1 MTVRE
6 MKQDMVHLI
15 NQMDDSSEQN
25 VKNMWLYIRRTA
37 KRGKEKEKDYS
48 PEITRR
54 MEIVRELAGA
64 FSACQTVDWK
74 KDKDEYLLEKHGR

>member
-15 NQMDDSSEQN
+15 NQMDDSSEQE
-25 VKNMWLYIRRTA
+25 VKTMWLYIRRTA
-37 KRGKEKEKDYS
+37 KPEKKKEEDYS
-48 PEITRR
+48 PEIQRR
-54 MEIVRELAGA
+54 MEIVKKYAGA

-74 KDKDEYLLEKHGR
+74 KEKEDYLREKYGL

>member
-15 NQMDDSSEQN
+15 NQMDDSSEQE
-25 VKNMWLYIRRTA
+25 VKEMWLYVRTVA
-37 KRGKEKEKDYS
+37 KSGKKNEDYS
-48 PEITRR
+48 PEIQRR
-54 MEIVRELAGA
+54 MEIVKKYAGA

-74 KDKDEYLLEKHGR
+74 KEKEEYLREKYGL

>member
-37 KRGKEKEKDYS
+37 KRGKEKKKDYS

-74 KDKDEYLLEKHGR
+74 KDKEEYLLEKHGR

>member
-37 KRGKEKEKDYS
+37 KRGKEKEKDNS

-74 KDKDEYLLEKHGR
+74 KDKEEYLLEKHGR